1 MRVSWIWTQPTVE
14 HLRFMQRFLSLFG
27 STFGPTTM
35 TQDRFNFRRLSVGV
49 ALISLSSV
57 IQAQFFIMSD
67 GTAETCTGIFVDA
80 GNDDSGVGN
89 PYPDANFT
97 YTLCPDNPGDAV
109 SVSFVAF
116 GLQTNPNPNNSDYLF
131 IYDGPDAGS
140 PSMGNYTGNAL
151 QGLPVTA
158 TVNNP
163 TGCLTFVF
171 QDNGPA
177 NTAAPGWEANISCTT
192 PCATP
197 TSASSI
203 VDPPL
208 PNPDSLSIGVCLNE
222 PITFGDAGSTAEP
235 GFNLAQWVWNFDD
248 GSVDTLATSA
258 NITHSF
264 DEPGE
269 YIVNLSVIDN
279 NGCVSLNLQP
289 LQVLVSTIPLF
300 NSVQSTPVCAGSP
313 AFVDGNPVQSIT
325 WTALPPQV
333 VAGETYLADG
343 AGFSYSSELN
353 FDFFE
358 DGATLEDCDDL
369 LSVTVNMEHSYM
381 GDLDLTITCPDGTTV
396 PLMSYP
402 NGGGGCFL
410 GEAVDDGSNI
420 PGTGYDYGWS
430 PNPDIATNINDNSN
444 WTQVAYTDNA
454 GNAENNN
461 VANPGL
467 YTAEGDLC
475 DFVGCP
481 LNGTWT
487 FSVVDNLAID
497 NGYIFEWGLN
507 LNPALIPGVTTFT
520 PTIGLNADSSYW
532 TGPGIIDQDFDAN
545 YCDIIL
551 DEPGIYDYV
560 FTVTNNFS
568 CTFDTTLSIE
578 VVQGPENSITA
589 GPDQVFCGDP
599 VELQGAFIGGG
610 PSPCGGDQGTTTICY
625 GNNENTTWTYC
636 PDNPGD
642 GTLMNILFYDGQIE
656 NFFDHIQV
664 YDGDDTS
671 APLLVDLSGDYPE
684 TSVTA
689 TNPDGCLTV
698 LLTSDGSVSC
708 ESSTF
713 YEEISWCAG
722 CGLDA
727 CGFIWSWEPA
737 DNLTNPNSAQPTV
750 NTFDG
755 TPTEYVAFVEPIG
768 LENCATT
775 DTVLV
780 VPGFEFTTDY
790 SDPTC
795 LITDGEIT
803 LNIDE
808 PAADGPWDVQLSYA
822 GGVLEQLSYGG
833 GLQAFENL
841 EAGSYTLEVSDQLG
855 CSYSIEFDLADPEP
869 PGISVSDDEII
880 CIGGATTLS
889 ATASTGGPYTFNWTV
904 DGNLVGQGPSI
915 LVGPAYTTV
924 YDVQGVDAAGCVTQP
939 GSVQVGIYDAF
950 TVGIDADDLICLGDE
965 VLLSAINVTGGQGDG
980 YSFEFAYGGS
990 TFAAGTDDQSTF
1002 VPPLTGEFCV
1012 TVSEACTTPAV
1023 TACMEVEVEQ
1033 PFDLHLAA
1041 DTTKGCVPQA
1051 MTFGHDLPAPLVQ
1064 SQVWSFGDEGASA
1077 EATPLH
1083 IYTEPGVY
1091 DVSVTV
1097 VTTTGC
1103 VNTLIEDNYIQ
1114 VFTPPSVG
1122 FEAGPQPT
1130 TAPDCRIDFASSVS
1144 PNVTD
1149 WSWNF
1154 IPGNLEAVS
1163 TEPNPTYTFPLGNGG
1178 IYPVTLEVTDTN
1190 GCQSAVTREV
1200 VIFDFFNVFI
1210 PNSFTP
1216 NNDGFND
1223 IWAVYGTDIDPDRFE
1238 MWIYNRWGHQ
1248 VFHNTDIDKGWY
1260 GQADDEVV
1268 DPAQM
1273 YYAEDGIYAYRVV
1286 LYSESTNEKREI
1298 KGYINLSR

>member
-1 MRVSWIWTQPTVE
+1 MSMNQNLIRAALALVVSLAV
-14 HLRFMQRFLSLFG
+14 
-27 STFGPTTM
+27 
-35 TQDRFNFRRLSVGV
+35 V
-49 ALISLSSV
+49 APSS
-57 IQAQFFIMSD
+57 AQFFIM
-67 GTAETCTGIFVDA
+67 GNETVETCAGIFVDA
-80 GNDDSGVGN
+80 GNSDDGTGN

-97 YTLCPDNPGDAV
+97 YTICPDNPGDAV

-171 QDNGPA
+171 QDNGPG
-177 NTAAPGWEANISCTT
+177 NELAPGWEANISCTT

-203 VDPPL
+203 IDPPL
-208 PNPDSLSIGVCLNE
+208 PNPDSLSIGVCLNQE
-222 PITFGDAGSTAEP
+222 ITFGDAGSVAGAPE
-235 GFNLAQWVWNFDD
+235 FNLENWIWNFDD
-248 GSVDTLATSA
+248 GTIDTLTNAG
-258 NITHSF
+258 NVTHSF

-269 YIVNLSVIDN
+269 YIVNLSVLDN

-300 NSVQSTPVCAGSP
+300 NSFQSTPVCAGSP
-313 AFVDGNPVQSIT
+313 AFVDGNPVQSVT

-343 AGFSYSSELN
+343 AGFSYTSELN

-358 DGATLEDCDDL
+358 DGATLDDCDDL

-444 WTQVAYTDNA
+444 WTATTYTDNA

-461 VANPGL
+461 IANPGI

-532 TGPGIIDQDFDAN
+532 TGPGIIAQDFDAN

-551 DEPGIYDYV
+551 DEPGIYDYT

-578 VVQGPENSITA
+578 VVEGPENSITA

-599 VELQGAFIGGG
+599 VQLQGAFVGGG
-610 PSPCGGDQGTTTICY
+610 PSPCGASQGTTTYCY
-625 GNNENTTWTYC
+625 GNNENTTWVYC
-636 PDNPGD
+636 PDTPGD
-642 GTLMNILFYDGQIE
+642 GTLMNILFYDGAIE

-664 YDGDDTS
+664 FDGDNTG
-671 APLLVDLSGDYPE
+671 APLLVDLTGNYPE

-698 LLTSDGSVSC
+698 LFTSDGSVSC
-708 ESSTF
+708 DASTF
-713 YEEISWCAG
+713 YEEVSWCVG
-722 CGLDA
+722 CGQDA
-727 CGFIWSWEPA
+727 CGFTWNWEPA
-737 DNLTNPNSAQPTV
+737 DNLTDPNSSQPTV

-780 VPGFEFTTDY
+780 IPGFEYTTDY

-795 LITDGEIT
+795 LITDGTIT
-803 LNIDE
+803 LNISE
-808 PAADGPWDVQLSYA
+808 PASEGPWDVQLSTVA
-822 GGVLEQLSYGG
+822 GVINQQSFGG
-833 GLQAFENL
+833 GLLVFEDL
-841 EAGSYTLEVSDQLG
+841 EAGNYDLEVSDQTG
-855 CSYSIEFDLADPEP
+855 CSYTSEFDLADPEP
-869 PGISVSDDEII
+869 PAITVSDDDQI
-880 CIGGATTLS
+880 CIGG
-889 ATASTGGPYTFNWTV
+889 TAVLTAEAASGGPYGFSWTV
-904 DGNLVGQGPSI
+904 NGDPVGQGASI
-915 LVGPAYTTV
+915 LVSPTGTTT
-924 YDVQGVDAAGCVTQP
+924 YDVQGVDGAGCVTQP
-939 GSVQVGIYDAF
+939 GSVTVGIYDGF
-950 TVGIDADDLICLGDE
+950 TVDITADDLICLGDE
-965 VLLSAINVTGGQGDG
+965 VLLSAIDVTGGEGNG
-980 YSFEFAYGGS
+980 YSFDFAYDGV
-990 TFAAGTDDQSTF
+990 TFAAGEEDEVGF

-1012 TVSEACTTPAV
+1012 TVSEACTTPPV

-1033 PFDLHLAA
+1033 PYDLTLAA
-1041 DTTKGCVPQA
+1041 DTTRGCVPEA
-1051 MTFGHDLPAPLVQ
+1051 IPFSHSIPSAFVQ
-1064 SQVWSFGDEGASA
+1064 SQGWDFGDGGQSV
-1077 EATPLH
+1077 EATPVH
-1083 IYTEPGVY
+1083 IFDEPGVY
-1091 DVSVTV
+1091 DIALSVI
-1097 VTTTGC
+1097 TTTGC
-1103 VNTLIEDNYIQ
+1103 VNTTIADNYIQ
-1114 VFTPPSVG
+1114 VYTPPSVG
-1122 FEAGPQPT
+1122 FDAGPQPT
-1130 TAPDCRIDFASSVS
+1130 TAPDTRIDFESSVS
-1144 PNVTD
+1144 PNVVE
-1149 WSWNF
+1149 WNWTF
-1154 IPGNLEAVS
+1154 ILGVADAVS
-1163 TEPNPTYTFPLGNGG
+1163 NEPNPTYTFPMGQGG
-1178 IYPVTLEVTDTN
+1178 IYPVTLAVVDTN
-1190 GCQSAVTREV
+1190 GCESQVTRNVE
-1200 VIFDFFNVFI
+1200 IFDFFNVFI
-1210 PNSFTP
+1210 PNAFTP

-1223 IWAVYGTDIDPDRFE
+1223 LWAVYGTDIDPDRFE
-1238 MWIYNRWGHQ
+1238 MSVFNRWGEE
-1248 VFHNTDIDKGWY
+1248 VFHTTDLDEGWVGQSDDDKLDPGTWY
-1260 GQADDEVV
+1260 YS
-1268 DPAQM
+1268 M
-1273 YYAEDGIYAYRVV
+1273 DGVYAYRIV

-1298 KGYINLSR
+1298 KGFINLTR

>member
-1 MRVSWIWTQPTVE
+1 MSMNQNLIRAALALVVSLAV
-14 HLRFMQRFLSLFG
+14 
-27 STFGPTTM
+27 
-35 TQDRFNFRRLSVGV
+35 V
-49 ALISLSSV
+49 APSS
-57 IQAQFFIMSD
+57 AQFFIM
-67 GTAETCTGIFVDA
+67 GNETVETCAGIFVDA
-80 GNDDSGVGN
+80 GNSDDGTGN

-97 YTLCPDNPGDAV
+97 YTICPDNPGDAV

-171 QDNGPA
+171 QDNGPG
-177 NTAAPGWEANISCTT
+177 NELAPGWEANISCTT

-203 VDPPL
+203 IDPPL
-208 PNPDSLSIGVCLNE
+208 PNPDSLSIGVCLNQE
-222 PITFGDAGSTAEP
+222 ITFGDAGSVAGAPE
-235 GFNLAQWVWNFDD
+235 FNLENWIWNFDD
-248 GSVDTLATSA
+248 GTIDTLTNAG
-258 NITHSF
+258 NVTHSF

-269 YIVNLSVIDN
+269 YIVNLSVLDN

-300 NSVQSTPVCAGSP
+300 NSFQSTPVCAGSP
-313 AFVDGNPVQSIT
+313 AFVDGNPVQSVT

-343 AGFSYSSELN
+343 AGFSYTSELN

-358 DGATLEDCDDL
+358 DGATLDDCDDL

-444 WTQVAYTDNA
+444 WTATTYTDNA

-461 VANPGL
+461 IANPGI

-532 TGPGIIDQDFDAN
+532 TGPGIIAQDFDAN

-551 DEPGIYDYV
+551 DEPGIYDYT

-578 VVQGPENSITA
+578 VVEGPENSITA

-599 VELQGAFIGGG
+599 VQLQGAFVGGG
-610 PSPCGGDQGTTTICY
+610 PSPCGASQGTTTYCY
-625 GNNENTTWTYC
+625 GNNENTTWVYC
-636 PDNPGD
+636 PDTPGD
-642 GTLMNILFYDGQIE
+642 GTLMNILFYDGAIE

-664 YDGDDTS
+664 FDGDNTG
-671 APLLVDLSGDYPE
+671 APLLVDLTGNYPE

-698 LLTSDGSVSC
+698 LFTSDGSVSC
-708 ESSTF
+708 DASTF
-713 YEEISWCAG
+713 YEEVSWCVG
-722 CGLDA
+722 CGQDA
-727 CGFIWSWEPA
+727 CGFTWNWEPA
-737 DNLTNPNSAQPTV
+737 DNLTDPNSSQPTV

-780 VPGFEFTTDY
+780 IPGFEYTTDY

-795 LITDGEIT
+795 LITDGTIT
-803 LNIDE
+803 LNISE
-808 PAADGPWDVQLSYA
+808 PASEGPWDVQLSTVA
-822 GGVLEQLSYGG
+822 GVINQQSFGG
-833 GLQAFENL
+833 GLLVFEDL
-841 EAGSYTLEVSDQLG
+841 EAGNYDLEVSDQTG
-855 CSYSIEFDLADPEP
+855 CSYTSEFDLADPEP
-869 PGISVSDDEII
+869 PAITVSDDDQI
-880 CIGGATTLS
+880 CIGG
-889 ATASTGGPYTFNWTV
+889 TAVLTAEAASGGPYGFSWTV
-904 DGNLVGQGPSI
+904 NGDPVGQGASI
-915 LVGPAYTTV
+915 LVSPTGTTT
-924 YDVQGVDAAGCVTQP
+924 YDVQGVDGAGCVTQP
-939 GSVQVGIYDAF
+939 GSVTVGIYDGF
-950 TVGIDADDLICLGDE
+950 TVDITADDLICLGDE
-965 VLLSAINVTGGQGDG
+965 VLLSAIDVTGGEGNG
-980 YSFEFAYGGS
+980 YSFDFAYDGV
-990 TFAAGTDDQSTF
+990 TFAAGEEDEVGF

-1012 TVSEACTTPAV
+1012 TVSEACTTPPV

-1033 PFDLHLAA
+1033 PYDLTLAA
-1041 DTTKGCVPQA
+1041 DTTRGCVPEA
-1051 MTFGHDLPAPLVQ
+1051 IPFSHSIPSAFVQ
-1064 SQVWSFGDEGASA
+1064 SQGWDFGDGGQSV
-1077 EATPLH
+1077 EATPVH
-1083 IYTEPGVY
+1083 IFDEPGVY
-1091 DVSVTV
+1091 DIALSVI
-1097 VTTTGC
+1097 TTTGC
-1103 VNTLIEDNYIQ
+1103 VNNTIADNYIQ
-1114 VFTPPSVG
+1114 VYTPPSVG
-1122 FEAGPQPT
+1122 FDAGPQPT
-1130 TAPDCRIDFASSVS
+1130 TAPDTRIDFESSVS
-1144 PNVTD
+1144 PNVVE
-1149 WSWNF
+1149 WNWTF
-1154 IPGNLEAVS
+1154 ILGVADAVS
-1163 TEPNPTYTFPLGNGG
+1163 NEPNPTYTFPMGQGG
-1178 IYPVTLEVTDTN
+1178 IYPVTLAVVDTN
-1190 GCQSAVTREV
+1190 GCESQVTRNVE
-1200 VIFDFFNVFI
+1200 IFDFFNVFI
-1210 PNSFTP
+1210 PNAFTP

-1223 IWAVYGTDIDPDRFE
+1223 LWAVYGTDIDPDRFE
-1238 MWIYNRWGHQ
+1238 MSVFNRWGEE
-1248 VFHNTDIDKGWY
+1248 VFHTTDLDEGWVGQSDDDKLDPGTWY
-1260 GQADDEVV
+1260 YS
-1268 DPAQM
+1268 M
-1273 YYAEDGIYAYRVV
+1273 DGVYAYRIV

-1298 KGYINLSR
+1298 KGFINLTR

>member
-1 MRVSWIWTQPTVE
+1 MSMNQNLIRVVLILAIGFAFSSD
-14 HLRFMQRFLSLFG
+14 SL
-27 STFGPTTM
+27 
-35 TQDRFNFRRLSVGV
+35 
-49 ALISLSSV
+49 
-57 IQAQFFIMSD
+57 AQFFIM
-67 GTAETCTGIFVDA
+67 GNETVETCVGIFVDA
-80 GNDDSGVGN
+80 GNSDDGTGN
-89 PYPDANFT
+89 PYPDENFT
-97 YTLCPDNPGDAV
+97 YTICPDNPGDAV

-116 GLQTNPNPNNSDYLF
+116 GLQTNPNGNNSDYLY

-140 PSMGNYTGNAL
+140 PSMGSYTGGSL

-171 QDNGPA
+171 QDNGPG
-177 NTAAPGWEANISCTT
+177 NTLSPGWEANILCTT

-203 VDPPL
+203 VDPAL

-222 PITFGDAGSTAEP
+222 SITFGDAGSFAEP
-235 GFNLAQWVWNFDD
+235 GFSLDSWIWNFDD
-248 GSVDTLATSA
+248 GSIDTLNSA
-258 NITHSF
+258 ANVSHSF

-269 YIVNLSVIDN
+269 YVVNLSVLDN

-313 AFVDGNPVQSIT
+313 AFVDGNPVQSVT

-358 DGATLEDCDDL
+358 DGSTLENCDDL

-420 PGTGYDYGWS
+420 PGTGYNYGWS
-430 PNPDIATNINDNSN
+430 PNADIETNINNNVN
-444 WTQVAYTDNA
+444 WTQTAYTDNA

-461 VANPGL
+461 IANPGI
-467 YTAEGDLC
+467 YTPEGNLC

-520 PTIGLNADSSYW
+520 PTIGLNADSSFW
-532 TGPGIIDQDFDAN
+532 TGPGIINQDFDAN

-551 DEPGIYDYV
+551 DDPGIYDYV

-578 VVQGPENSITA
+578 VVEGPENSITA

-599 VELQGAFIGGG
+599 VDLQGAFIGGG
-610 PSPCGGDQGTTTICY
+610 PSPCGTSQGTTTYCY
-625 GNNENTTWTYC
+625 GNNENTEWVYC

-642 GTLMNILFYDGQIE
+642 GTLMNILFYDGAIE

-664 YDGDDTS
+664 FDGDNTG
-671 APLLVDLSGDYPE
+671 APLLVDLTGDYPE
-684 TSVTA
+684 TSVAA

-698 LLTSDGSVSC
+698 LFTSDGSVSC
-708 ESSTF
+708 DGSTF
-713 YEEISWCAG
+713 YEEVSWCVG
-722 CGLDA
+722 CGQDA
-727 CGFIWSWEPA
+727 CGFTWSWDPA

-755 TPTEYVAFVEPIG
+755 TPTEYVVFVEPIG

-780 VPGFEFTTDY
+780 VPGFEYTTDY
-790 SDPTC
+790 NDPTC
-795 LITDGEIT
+795 LITDGNIE
-803 LNIDE
+803 LNISE
-808 PAADGPWDVQLSYA
+808 PAAEGPWDVQLSDVT
-822 GGVLEQLSYGG
+822 GVLQQQSFGG
-833 GLQAFENL
+833 GLLVFDNL
-841 EAGSYTLEVSDQLG
+841 EAGSYTLEVSDQIG
-855 CSYSIEFDLADPEP
+855 CSYTSEFDLADPEP
-869 PGISVSDDEII
+869 PAISVSDDVLI
-880 CIGGATTLS
+880 CING
-889 ATASTGGPYTFNWTV
+889 TAVLTAEAESGGPYGYNWTANG
-904 DGNLVGQGPSI
+904 DPVGQGGSI
-915 LVGPAYTTV
+915 LVSPNGTTT
-924 YDVQGVDAAGCVTQP
+924 YDVQGVDASGCITLP
-939 GSVQVGIYDAF
+939 GSVTVGIYDGF
-950 TVGIDADDLICLGDE
+950 TVDITADDLICLGDE
-965 VLLSAINVTGGQGDG
+965 VLLSAINVTGGEGNG
-980 YSFEFAYGGS
+980 YSFDFSYDGIVFASGEEDEVG
-990 TFAAGTDDQSTF
+990 F

-1012 TVSEACTTPAV
+1012 TVTEACTTPPV
-1023 TACMEVEVEQ
+1023 SACLEVEVEQ
-1033 PFDLHLAA
+1033 PFDLVISA
-1041 DTTKGCVPQA
+1041 DTTRGCVPEA
-1051 MTFGHDLPAPLVQ
+1051 IPFFHNIPAALVQ
-1064 SQVWSFGDEGASA
+1064 TQAWDFGDGGQSA
-1077 EATPLH
+1077 ESVPVH
-1083 IYTEPGVY
+1083 IYDDPGVY
-1091 DVSVTV
+1091 DVVLSVITA
-1097 VTTTGC
+1097 TGC
-1103 VNTLIEDNYIQ
+1103 VNTDIEDNFIQ
-1114 VFTPPSVG
+1114 IYTPPSVG
-1122 FEAGPQPT
+1122 FDAGPQPT
-1130 TAPDCRIDFASSVS
+1130 TAPETRIEFESAVS
-1144 PNVTD
+1144 PNVIAWD
-1149 WSWNF
+1149 WTF
-1154 IPGNLEAVS
+1154 IIGVEDAVS
-1163 TEPNPTYTFPLGNGG
+1163 NEPDPTFTFPMGQGG
-1178 IYPVTLEVTDTN
+1178 IYPVTLAVVDTN
-1190 GCQSAVTREV
+1190 GCESQVTRNVE
-1200 VIFDFFNVFI
+1200 IFDFFNVFI
-1210 PNSFTP
+1210 PNAFTP

-1223 IWAVYGTDIDPDRFE
+1223 LWAVYGTDIDPDRFE
-1238 MWIYNRWGHQ
+1238 LSVFNRWGEE
-1248 VFHNTDIDKGWY
+1248 VFQTTDLDEGWVGQSDPDKL
-1260 GQADDEVV
+1260 
-1268 DPAQM
+1268 DPSTW
-1273 YYAEDGIYAYRVV
+1273 YYALDGVYAYRIV

-1298 KGYINLSR
+1298 KGFINMTR

>member
-1 MRVSWIWTQPTVE
+1 MSMNQNLIRAALALVVSLAV
-14 HLRFMQRFLSLFG
+14 
-27 STFGPTTM
+27 
-35 TQDRFNFRRLSVGV
+35 V
-49 ALISLSSV
+49 APSS
-57 IQAQFFIMSD
+57 AQFFIM
-67 GTAETCTGIFVDA
+67 GNETVETCAGIFVDA
-80 GNDDSGVGN
+80 GNSDDGTGN

-97 YTLCPDNPGDAV
+97 YTICPDNPGDAV

-171 QDNGPA
+171 QDNGPG
-177 NTAAPGWEANISCTT
+177 NELAPGWEANISCTT

-203 VDPPL
+203 IDPPL
-208 PNPDSLSIGVCLNE
+208 PNPDSLSIGVCLNQE
-222 PITFGDAGSTAEP
+222 ITFGDAGSVAGAPE
-235 GFNLAQWVWNFDD
+235 FNLENWIWNFDD
-248 GSVDTLATSA
+248 GTIDTLTNAG
-258 NITHSF
+258 NVTHSF

-269 YIVNLSVIDN
+269 YIVNLSVLDN

-300 NSVQSTPVCAGSP
+300 NSFQSTPVCAGSP
-313 AFVDGNPVQSIT
+313 AFVDGNPVQSVT

-343 AGFSYSSELN
+343 AGFSYTSELN

-358 DGATLEDCDDL
+358 DGATLDDCDDL

-444 WTQVAYTDNA
+444 WTATTYTDNA

-461 VANPGL
+461 IANPGI

-551 DEPGIYDYV
+551 DEPGIYDYT

-578 VVQGPENSITA
+578 VVEGPENSITA

-599 VELQGAFIGGG
+599 VQLQGAFVGGG
-610 PSPCGGDQGTTTICY
+610 PSPCGASQGTTTYCY
-625 GNNENTTWTYC
+625 GNNENTTWVYC
-636 PDNPGD
+636 PDTPGD
-642 GTLMNILFYDGQIE
+642 GTLMNILFYDGAIE

-664 YDGDDTS
+664 FDGDNTG
-671 APLLVDLSGDYPE
+671 APLLVDLTGNYPE

-698 LLTSDGSVSC
+698 LFTSDGSVSC
-708 ESSTF
+708 DASTF
-713 YEEISWCAG
+713 YEEVSWCVG
-722 CGLDA
+722 CGQDA
-727 CGFIWSWEPA
+727 CGFTWNWEPA
-737 DNLTNPNSAQPTV
+737 DNLTDPNSSQPTV

-780 VPGFEFTTDY
+780 IPGFEYTTDY

-795 LITDGEIT
+795 LITDGTIT
-803 LNIDE
+803 LNISE
-808 PAADGPWDVQLSYA
+808 PASEGPWDVQLSTVA
-822 GGVLEQLSYGG
+822 GVINQQSFGG
-833 GLQAFENL
+833 GLLVFEDL
-841 EAGSYTLEVSDQLG
+841 EAGNYDLEVSDQTG
-855 CSYSIEFDLADPEP
+855 CSYTSEFDLADPEP
-869 PGISVSDDEII
+869 PAITVSDDDQI
-880 CIGGATTLS
+880 CIGG
-889 ATASTGGPYTFNWTV
+889 TAVLTAEAASGGPYGFSWTV
-904 DGNLVGQGPSI
+904 NGDPVGQGASI
-915 LVGPAYTTV
+915 LVSPTGTTT
-924 YDVQGVDAAGCVTQP
+924 YDVQGVDGAGCVTQP
-939 GSVQVGIYDAF
+939 GSVTVGIYDGF
-950 TVGIDADDLICLGDE
+950 TVDITADDLICLGDE
-965 VLLSAINVTGGQGDG
+965 VLLSAIDVTGGEGNG
-980 YSFEFAYGGS
+980 YSFDFAYDGV
-990 TFAAGTDDQSTF
+990 TFAAGEEDEVGF

-1012 TVSEACTTPAV
+1012 TVSEACTTPPV

-1033 PFDLHLAA
+1033 PYDLTLAA
-1041 DTTKGCVPQA
+1041 DTTRGCVPEA
-1051 MTFGHDLPAPLVQ
+1051 IPFSHSIPSAFVQ
-1064 SQVWSFGDEGASA
+1064 SQGWDFGDGGQSV
-1077 EATPLH
+1077 EATPVH
-1083 IYTEPGVY
+1083 IFDEPGVY
-1091 DVSVTV
+1091 DIALSVI
-1097 VTTTGC
+1097 TTTGC
-1103 VNTLIEDNYIQ
+1103 VNTTIADNYIQ
-1114 VFTPPSVG
+1114 VYTPPSVG
-1122 FEAGPQPT
+1122 FDAGPQPT
-1130 TAPDCRIDFASSVS
+1130 TAPDTRIDFESSVS
-1144 PNVTD
+1144 PNVVE
-1149 WSWNF
+1149 WNWTF
-1154 IPGNLEAVS
+1154 ILGVADAVS
-1163 TEPNPTYTFPLGNGG
+1163 NEPNPTYTFPMGQGG
-1178 IYPVTLEVTDTN
+1178 IYPVTLAVVDTN
-1190 GCQSAVTREV
+1190 GCESQVTRNVE
-1200 VIFDFFNVFI
+1200 IFDFFNVFI
-1210 PNSFTP
+1210 PNAFTP

-1223 IWAVYGTDIDPDRFE
+1223 LWAVYGTDIDPDRFE
-1238 MWIYNRWGHQ
+1238 MSVFNRWGEE
-1248 VFHNTDIDKGWY
+1248 VFHTTDLDEGWVGQSDDDKLDPGTWY
-1260 GQADDEVV
+1260 YS
-1268 DPAQM
+1268 M
-1273 YYAEDGIYAYRVV
+1273 DGVYAYRIV

-1298 KGYINLSR
+1298 KGFINLTR

>member
-1 MRVSWIWTQPTVE
+1 MSMNQNLIRAALALVVSLAV
-14 HLRFMQRFLSLFG
+14 
-27 STFGPTTM
+27 
-35 TQDRFNFRRLSVGV
+35 V
-49 ALISLSSV
+49 APSS
-57 IQAQFFIMSD
+57 AQFFIM
-67 GTAETCTGIFVDA
+67 GNETVETCAGIFVDA
-80 GNDDSGVGN
+80 GNSDDGTGN

-97 YTLCPDNPGDAV
+97 YTICPDNPGDAV

-171 QDNGPA
+171 QDNGPG
-177 NTAAPGWEANISCTT
+177 NELAPGWEANISCTT

-203 VDPPL
+203 IDPPL
-208 PNPDSLSIGVCLNE
+208 PNPDSLSIGVCLNQE
-222 PITFGDAGSTAEP
+222 ITFGDAGSVAGAPE
-235 GFNLAQWVWNFDD
+235 FNLENWIWNFDD
-248 GSVDTLATSA
+248 GTIDTLTNAG
-258 NITHSF
+258 NVTHSF

-269 YIVNLSVIDN
+269 YIVNLSVLDN

-300 NSVQSTPVCAGSP
+300 NSFQSTPVCAGSP
-313 AFVDGNPVQSIT
+313 AFVDGNPVQSVT

-343 AGFSYSSELN
+343 AGFSYTSELN

-358 DGATLEDCDDL
+358 DGATLDDCDDL

-444 WTQVAYTDNA
+444 WTATTYTDNA

-461 VANPGL
+461 IANPGI

-551 DEPGIYDYV
+551 DEPGIYDYT

-578 VVQGPENSITA
+578 VVEGPENSITA

-599 VELQGAFIGGG
+599 VQLQGAFVGGG
-610 PSPCGGDQGTTTICY
+610 PSPCGASQGTTTYCY
-625 GNNENTTWTYC
+625 GNNENTTWVYC
-636 PDNPGD
+636 PDTPGD
-642 GTLMNILFYDGQIE
+642 GTLMNILFYDGAIE

-664 YDGDDTS
+664 FDGDNTG
-671 APLLVDLSGDYPE
+671 APLLVDLTGNYPE

-698 LLTSDGSVSC
+698 LFTSDGSVSC
-708 ESSTF
+708 DASTF
-713 YEEISWCAG
+713 YEEVSWCVG
-722 CGLDA
+722 CGQDA
-727 CGFIWSWEPA
+727 CGFTWNWEPA
-737 DNLTNPNSAQPTV
+737 DNLTDPNSSQPTV

-780 VPGFEFTTDY
+780 IPGFEYTTDY

-795 LITDGEIT
+795 LITDGTIT
-803 LNIDE
+803 LNISE
-808 PAADGPWDVQLSYA
+808 PASEGPWDVQLSTVA
-822 GGVLEQLSYGG
+822 GVINQQSFGG
-833 GLQAFENL
+833 GLLVFEDL
-841 EAGSYTLEVSDQLG
+841 EAGNYDLEVSDQTG
-855 CSYSIEFDLADPEP
+855 CSYTSEFDLADPEP
-869 PGISVSDDEII
+869 PAITVSDDDQI
-880 CIGGATTLS
+880 CIGG
-889 ATASTGGPYTFNWTV
+889 TAVLTAEAASGGPYGFSWTV
-904 DGNLVGQGPSI
+904 NGDPVGQGASI
-915 LVGPAYTTV
+915 LVSPTGTTT
-924 YDVQGVDAAGCVTQP
+924 YDVQGVDGAGCVTQP
-939 GSVQVGIYDAF
+939 GSVTVGIYDGF
-950 TVGIDADDLICLGDE
+950 TVDITADDLICLGDE
-965 VLLSAINVTGGQGDG
+965 VLLSAIDVTGGEGNG
-980 YSFEFAYGGS
+980 YSFDFAYDGV
-990 TFAAGTDDQSTF
+990 TFAAGEEDEVGF

-1012 TVSEACTTPAV
+1012 TVSEACTTPPV

-1033 PFDLHLAA
+1033 PYDLTLAA
-1041 DTTKGCVPQA
+1041 GTTRGCVPEA
-1051 MTFGHDLPAPLVQ
+1051 IPFSHSIPSAFVQ
-1064 SQVWSFGDEGASA
+1064 SQGWDFGDGGQSV
-1077 EATPLH
+1077 EATPVH
-1083 IYTEPGVY
+1083 IFDEPGVY
-1091 DVSVTV
+1091 DIALSVI
-1097 VTTTGC
+1097 TTTGC
-1103 VNTLIEDNYIQ
+1103 VNTTIADNYIQ
-1114 VFTPPSVG
+1114 VYTPPSVG
-1122 FEAGPQPT
+1122 FDAGPQPT
-1130 TAPDCRIDFASSVS
+1130 TAPDTRIDFESSVS
-1144 PNVTD
+1144 PNVVE
-1149 WSWNF
+1149 WNWTF
-1154 IPGNLEAVS
+1154 ILGVADAVS
-1163 TEPNPTYTFPLGNGG
+1163 NEPNPTYTFPMGQGG
-1178 IYPVTLEVTDTN
+1178 IYPVTLAVVDTN
-1190 GCQSAVTREV
+1190 GCESQVTRNVE
-1200 VIFDFFNVFI
+1200 IFDFFNVFI
-1210 PNSFTP
+1210 PNAFTP

-1223 IWAVYGTDIDPDRFE
+1223 LWAVYGTDIDPDRFE
-1238 MWIYNRWGHQ
+1238 MSVFNRWGEE
-1248 VFHNTDIDKGWY
+1248 VFHTTDLDEGWVGQSDDDKLDPGTWY
-1260 GQADDEVV
+1260 YS
-1268 DPAQM
+1268 M
-1273 YYAEDGIYAYRVV
+1273 DGVYAYRIV

-1298 KGYINLSR
+1298 KGFINLTR

>member
-1 MRVSWIWTQPTVE
+1 MCNESNALEVPPL
-14 HLRFMQRFLSLFG
+14 HLRMSMNQNLIRA
-27 STFGPTTM
+27 
-35 TQDRFNFRRLSVGV
+35 
-49 ALISLSSV
+49 ALILVVSLAAVVPSS
-57 IQAQFFIMSD
+57 AQFFIM
-67 GTAETCTGIFVDA
+67 GNETVETCAGIFVDA
-80 GNDDSGVGN
+80 GNSDDGTGN

-97 YTLCPDNPGDAV
+97 YTICPDNPGDAV

-171 QDNGPA
+171 QDNGPG
-177 NTAAPGWEANISCTT
+177 NDLAPGWEANISCTT

-203 VDPPL
+203 IDPPL
-208 PNPDSLSIGVCLNE
+208 PNPDSLSIGVCLNQE
-222 PITFGDAGSTAEP
+222 ITFGDAGSVAGAPE
-235 GFNLAQWVWNFDD
+235 FNLENWIWNFDD
-248 GSVDTLATSA
+248 GTIDTLTNSG
-258 NITHSF
+258 NVTHSF

-269 YIVNLSVIDN
+269 YIVNLSVLDN

-300 NSVQSTPVCAGSP
+300 NSFQSTPVCAGSP
-313 AFVDGNPVQSIT
+313 AFVDGNPVQSVT

-343 AGFSYSSELN
+343 AGFSYTSELN

-358 DGATLEDCDDL
+358 DGATLDDCDDL

-444 WTQVAYTDNA
+444 WTQTTYTDNA

-461 VANPGL
+461 IANPGI
-467 YTAEGDLC
+467 YTPEGDLC

-532 TGPGIIDQDFDAN
+532 TGPGIINQDFDAN

-551 DEPGIYDYV
+551 DEPGIYDYT

-578 VVQGPENSITA
+578 VVEGPENSITA

-599 VELQGAFIGGG
+599 VQLQGAFVGGG
-610 PSPCGGDQGTTTICY
+610 PSPCGASQGTTTYCY
-625 GNNENTTWTYC
+625 GNNENTEWVYC
-636 PDNPGD
+636 PDTPGD
-642 GTLMNILFYDGQIE
+642 GTFMNILFYDGAIE

-664 YDGDDTS
+664 FDGDNTG
-671 APLLVDLSGDYPE
+671 APLLVDLTGNYPE

-698 LLTSDGSVSC
+698 LFTSDGSVSC
-708 ESSTF
+708 DASTF
-713 YEEISWCAG
+713 YEEVSWCVG

-727 CGFIWSWEPA
+727 CGFTWNWEPA
-737 DNLTNPNSAQPTV
+737 DNLTDPNSSQPTV

-780 VPGFEFTTDY
+780 IPGFEYTTDY

-795 LITDGEIT
+795 LITDGTIT
-803 LNIDE
+803 LNISE
-808 PAADGPWDVQLSYA
+808 PASEGPWDVQLSMAA
-822 GGVLEQLSYGG
+822 GVINQQSFGG
-833 GLQAFENL
+833 GLLVFEDL
-841 EAGSYTLEVSDQLG
+841 EAGNYDLEVSDQSG
-855 CSYSIEFDLADPEP
+855 CSYTSEFDLADPEP
-869 PGISVSDDEII
+869 PAITVSDDDQI
-880 CIGGATTLS
+880 CIGG
-889 ATASTGGPYTFNWTV
+889 TAVLTAEAASGGPYGFNWTV
-904 DGNLVGQGPSI
+904 NGDPVGQGASI
-915 LVGPAYTTV
+915 LVSPTGTTT
-924 YDVQGVDAAGCVTQP
+924 YDVQGVDGAGCVTQP
-939 GSVQVGIYDAF
+939 GSVTVGIYDGF
-950 TVGIDADDLICLGDE
+950 TVDITAEDLICLGDE
-965 VLLSAINVTGGQGDG
+965 VLLSAIDVTGGEGNG
-980 YSFEFAYGGS
+980 YSFDFAYDGV
-990 TFAAGTDDQSTF
+990 TFAAGEEDEVGF

-1012 TVSEACTTPAV
+1012 TVSEACTTPPV

-1033 PFDLHLAA
+1033 PYDLTLAA
-1041 DTTKGCVPQA
+1041 DTTRGCVPEA
-1051 MTFGHDLPAPLVQ
+1051 ISFSHSISSASVQ
-1064 SQVWSFGDEGASA
+1064 SQGWDFGDGGQSV
-1077 EATPLH
+1077 EATPVH
-1083 IYTEPGVY
+1083 IFDEPGVY
-1091 DVSVTV
+1091 DIALSVI
-1097 VTTTGC
+1097 TTTGC
-1103 VNTLIEDNYIQ
+1103 VNTTIADNYIQ
-1114 VFTPPSVG
+1114 VYTPPSVG
-1122 FEAGPQPT
+1122 FDAGPQPT
-1130 TAPDCRIDFASSVS
+1130 TAPDTRIDFESSVS
-1144 PNVTD
+1144 PNVVE
-1149 WSWNF
+1149 WNWTF
-1154 IPGNLEAVS
+1154 IFGVVDAVS
-1163 TEPNPTYTFPLGNGG
+1163 NEPDPTYTFPMGQGG
-1178 IYPVTLEVTDTN
+1178 IYPVTLAVVDTN
-1190 GCQSAVTREV
+1190 GCESQVTRNVE
-1200 VIFDFFNVFI
+1200 IFDFFNVFI
-1210 PNSFTP
+1210 PNAFTP

-1223 IWAVYGTDIDPDRFE
+1223 LWAVYGTDIDPDRFE
-1238 MWIYNRWGHQ
+1238 MSVFNRWGEE
-1248 VFHNTDIDKGWY
+1248 VFHTTDLDEGWVGQSDDDKLDPGTWY
-1260 GQADDEVV
+1260 YS
-1268 DPAQM
+1268 M
-1273 YYAEDGIYAYRVV
+1273 DGVYAYRIV
-1286 LYSESTNEKREI
+1286 LYSESTNEKREV
-1298 KGYINLSR
+1298 KGFINLTR

>member
-1 MRVSWIWTQPTVE
+1 
-14 HLRFMQRFLSLFG
+14 MQRFIALLGSNFG
-27 STFGPTTM
+27 ERTMTTMLRYFGPA
-35 TQDRFNFRRLSVGV
+35 FVLLGLLLCSFSGV
-49 ALISLSSV
+49 SQV
-57 IQAQFFIMSD
+57 FIMANE
-67 GTAETCTGIFVDA
+67 TAETCTGSFVDA
-80 GNDDSGVGN
+80 GNSADGTGN
-89 PYPDANFT
+89 PYPDENFT

-109 SVSFVAF
+109 SVEFVAF

-171 QDNGPA
+171 QDNGPG
-177 NTAAPGWEANISCTT
+177 NTLSPGWEANILCTT

-197 TSASSI
+197 TAASSI
-203 VDPPL
+203 LDPVL
-208 PNPDSLSIGVCLNE
+208 SNPDSMSVGVCLNQ
-222 PITFGDAGSTAEP
+222 PVTFGDAGSTAEV
-235 GFNLAQWVWNFDD
+235 GFNLENWVWNFDD
-248 GSVDTLATSA
+248 GSIDTLTAAS
-258 NITHSF
+258 NVTHSF
-264 DEPGE
+264 SEPGE
-269 YIVNLSVIDN
+269 YVVNLAVIDN

-313 AFVDGNPVQSIT
+313 AFVDGNPVQSVT

-358 DGATLEDCDDL
+358 DGATLESCDDL

-381 GDLDLTITCPDGTTV
+381 GDLDLTISCPDGTTV
-396 PLMSYP
+396 ALMSYP

-410 GEAVDDGSNI
+410 GEAVDDGSNT

-430 PNPDIATNINDNSN
+430 PNPDIPTNINDNTN
-444 WTQVAYTDNA
+444 WTQTTYTDNA

-461 VANPGL
+461 IANPGL
-467 YTAEGDLC
+467 YASEGDLC

-520 PTIGLNADSSYW
+520 PTIGLSADSSYW
-532 TGPGIIDQDFDAN
+532 TGPGIVDQDFDAN
-545 YCDIIL
+545 YCDIVL
-551 DEPGIYDYV
+551 DNPGFYDYT
-560 FTVTNNFS
+560 FTVTNNFN
-568 CTFDTTLSIE
+568 CTFDTTLTIE
-578 VVQGPENSITA
+578 VVEGPENSITA

-599 VELQGAFIGGG
+599 VELQGAFVGGG
-610 PSPCGGDQGTTTICY
+610 PSPCGSSQGTEVYCY
-625 GNNENTTWTYC
+625 DNNENTTWNYC

-656 NFFDHIQV
+656 GFFDHIQV
-664 YDGDDTS
+664 FDGSDTS
-671 APLLVDLSGDYPE
+671 APLLVDLTGDYPE

-698 LLTSDGSVSC
+698 LFTSDGSVSC
-708 ESSTF
+708 AASTF
-713 YEEISWCAG
+713 YEEVSWCVG

-727 CGFIWSWEPA
+727 CGFLWNWEPA
-737 DNLTNPNSAQPTV
+737 ENLTNPNSSQPIV
-750 NTFDG
+750 NDFDG

-768 LENCATT
+768 LDNCATT

-780 VPGFEFTTDY
+780 VPGFEYETDY

-803 LNIDE
+803 ITINE
-808 PAADGPWDVQLSYA
+808 PAADGPWDVVLSNVT
-822 GGVLEQLSYGG
+822 GILEEVSYGG
-833 GLQAFENL
+833 GLLAFEDM
-841 EAGSYTLEVSDQLG
+841 EAGQYTLEVSDQTG
-855 CSYSIEFDLADPEP
+855 CSYTTEFDLADPEP
-869 PGISVSDDEII
+869 PGITVSEDVVI
-880 CIGGATTLS
+880 CIDGAATLTVE
-889 ATASTGGPYTFNWTV
+889 ADFGGPYAFNWTAN
-904 DGNLVGQGPSI
+904 GQPVGQGSSI
-915 LVGPAYTTV
+915 LVGPSGTTV
-924 YDVQGVDAAGCVTQP
+924 YDVQGVDGAGCVTQP
-939 GSVQVGIYDAF
+939 GTVTVGIYDAF
-950 TVGIDADDLICLGDE
+950 TVDIDADDLICLGDE
-965 VLLSAINVTGGQGDG
+965 VLLSAINVTGGEGNG
-980 YSFEFAYGGS
+980 YAYEFSYAGVTY
-990 TFAAGTDDQSTF
+990 AAGAEDQSQF
-1002 VPPLTGEFCV
+1002 VPPLTGDFCV
-1012 TVSEACTTPAV
+1012 TVSEACSTPPV

-1033 PFDLHLAA
+1033 PFDLQLAA
-1041 DTTKGCVPQA
+1041 DTTRGCVPQNLVFA
-1051 MTFGHDLPAPLVQ
+1051 HDLPAPLVD
-1064 SQVWSFGDEGASA
+1064 SQFWDFGDDGTSASA
-1077 EATPLH
+1077 GPIHTYA
-1083 IYTEPGVY
+1083 EPGVF

-1103 VNTLIEDNYIQ
+1103 VNTLIVDNYIQ
-1114 VFTPPSVG
+1114 IFTPPSVG
-1122 FEAGPQPT
+1122 FDAGPQPT
-1130 TAPDCRIDFASSVS
+1130 TAPDTRIDFNSSVS
-1144 PNVTD
+1144 SNVVNWN
-1149 WSWNF
+1149 WSF
-1154 IPGNLEAVS
+1154 IPGDAEAVS
-1163 TEPNPTYTFPLGNGG
+1163 FEPDPTFTFPMGNGG
-1178 IYPVTLEVTDTN
+1178 IYPVTLTVIDTN

-1200 VIFDFFNVFI
+1200 EIFDFFNVFI

-1223 IWAVYGTDIDPDRFE
+1223 IWAVYGSDIDPDRFE
-1238 MWIYNRWGHQ
+1238 LTVYNRWGQ
-1248 VFHNTDIDKGWY
+1248 LVFETTDIEEGWI
-1260 GQADDEVV
+1260 GQADDESL
-1268 DPAQM
+1268 PEQWYFAQ
-1273 YYAEDGIYAYRVV
+1273 DGIFAYRVV

-1298 KGYINLSR
+1298 KGYLNLSR

>member
-1 MRVSWIWTQPTVE
+1 MSMNQNLIRAALALVVSLAV
-14 HLRFMQRFLSLFG
+14 
-27 STFGPTTM
+27 
-35 TQDRFNFRRLSVGV
+35 V
-49 ALISLSSV
+49 APSS
-57 IQAQFFIMSD
+57 AQFFIM
-67 GTAETCTGIFVDA
+67 GNETVETCAGIFVDA
-80 GNDDSGVGN
+80 GNSDDGTGN

-97 YTLCPDNPGDAV
+97 YTICPDNPGDAV

-171 QDNGPA
+171 QDNGPG
-177 NTAAPGWEANISCTT
+177 NELAPGWEANISCTT

-203 VDPPL
+203 IDPPL
-208 PNPDSLSIGVCLNE
+208 PNPDSLSIGVCLNQE
-222 PITFGDAGSTAEP
+222 ITFGDAGSVAGAPE
-235 GFNLAQWVWNFDD
+235 FNLENWIWNFDD
-248 GSVDTLATSA
+248 GTIDTLTNAG
-258 NITHSF
+258 NVTHSF

-269 YIVNLSVIDN
+269 YIVNLSVLDN

-300 NSVQSTPVCAGSP
+300 NSFQSTPVCAGSP
-313 AFVDGNPVQSIT
+313 AFVDGNPVQSVT

-343 AGFSYSSELN
+343 AGFSYTSELN

-358 DGATLEDCDDL
+358 DGATLDDCDDL

-444 WTQVAYTDNA
+444 WTQTTYTDNA

-461 VANPGL
+461 IANPGI

-551 DEPGIYDYV
+551 DEPGIYDYT

-578 VVQGPENSITA
+578 VVEGPENSITA

-599 VELQGAFIGGG
+599 VQLQGAFVGGG
-610 PSPCGGDQGTTTICY
+610 PSPCGASQGTTTYCY
-625 GNNENTTWTYC
+625 GNNENTTWVYC
-636 PDNPGD
+636 PDTPGD
-642 GTLMNILFYDGQIE
+642 GTLMNILFYDGAIE

-664 YDGDDTS
+664 FDGDNTG
-671 APLLVDLSGDYPE
+671 APLLVDLTGNYPE

-698 LLTSDGSVSC
+698 LFTSDGSVSC
-708 ESSTF
+708 DASTF
-713 YEEISWCAG
+713 YEEVSWCVG
-722 CGLDA
+722 CGQDA
-727 CGFIWSWEPA
+727 CGFTWNWEPA
-737 DNLTNPNSAQPTV
+737 DNLTDPNSSQPTV

-780 VPGFEFTTDY
+780 IPGFEYTTDY

-795 LITDGEIT
+795 LITDGTIT
-803 LNIDE
+803 LNISE
-808 PAADGPWDVQLSYA
+808 PASEGPWDVQLSTVA
-822 GGVLEQLSYGG
+822 GVINQQSFGG
-833 GLQAFENL
+833 GLLVFEDL
-841 EAGSYTLEVSDQLG
+841 EAGNYDLEVSDQTG
-855 CSYSIEFDLADPEP
+855 CSYTSEFDLADPEP
-869 PGISVSDDEII
+869 PAITVSDDDQI
-880 CIGGATTLS
+880 CIGG
-889 ATASTGGPYTFNWTV
+889 TAVLTAEAASGGPYGFSWTV
-904 DGNLVGQGPSI
+904 NGDPVGQGASI
-915 LVGPAYTTV
+915 LVSPTGTTT
-924 YDVQGVDAAGCVTQP
+924 YDVQGVDGAGCVTQP
-939 GSVQVGIYDAF
+939 GSVTVGIYDGF
-950 TVGIDADDLICLGDE
+950 TVDITADDLICLGDE
-965 VLLSAINVTGGQGDG
+965 VLLSAIDVTGGEGNG
-980 YSFEFAYGGS
+980 YSFDFAYDGV
-990 TFAAGTDDQSTF
+990 TFAAGEEDEVGF

-1012 TVSEACTTPAV
+1012 TVSEACTTPPV

-1033 PFDLHLAA
+1033 PYDLTLAA
-1041 DTTKGCVPQA
+1041 GTTRGCVPEA
-1051 MTFGHDLPAPLVQ
+1051 IPFSHSIPSAFVQ
-1064 SQVWSFGDEGASA
+1064 SQGWDFGDGGQSV
-1077 EATPLH
+1077 EATPVH
-1083 IYTEPGVY
+1083 IFDEPGVY
-1091 DVSVTV
+1091 DIALSVI
-1097 VTTTGC
+1097 TTTGC
-1103 VNTLIEDNYIQ
+1103 VNTTIADNYIQ
-1114 VFTPPSVG
+1114 VYTPPSVG
-1122 FEAGPQPT
+1122 FDAGPQPT
-1130 TAPDCRIDFASSVS
+1130 TAPDTRIDFESSVS
-1144 PNVTD
+1144 PNVVE
-1149 WSWNF
+1149 WNWTF
-1154 IPGNLEAVS
+1154 ILGVADAVS
-1163 TEPNPTYTFPLGNGG
+1163 NEPNPTYTFPMGQGG
-1178 IYPVTLEVTDTN
+1178 IYPVTLAVVDTN
-1190 GCQSAVTREV
+1190 GCESQVTRNVE
-1200 VIFDFFNVFI
+1200 IFDFFNVFI
-1210 PNSFTP
+1210 PNAFTP

-1223 IWAVYGTDIDPDRFE
+1223 LWAVYGTDIDPDRFE
-1238 MWIYNRWGHQ
+1238 MSVFNRWGEE
-1248 VFHNTDIDKGWY
+1248 VFHTTDLDEGWVGQSDDDKLDPGTWY
-1260 GQADDEVV
+1260 YS
-1268 DPAQM
+1268 M
-1273 YYAEDGIYAYRVV
+1273 DGVYAYRIV

-1298 KGYINLSR
+1298 KGFINLTR

>member
-1 MRVSWIWTQPTVE
+1 
-14 HLRFMQRFLSLFG
+14 
-27 STFGPTTM
+27 M
-35 TQDRFNFRRLSVGV
+35 TQNRHFLKYWFVIPFLGV
-49 ALISLSSV
+49 CTRV
-57 IQAQFFIMSD
+57 DAQFFIMSN
-67 GTAETCTGIFVDA
+67 GTENTCTGIFVDA
-80 GNDDSGVGN
+80 GNDDGGTGN
-89 PYPDANFT
+89 PYPDENFT

-109 SVSFVAF
+109 SVDFVAF

-158 TVNNP
+158 TINNP

-171 QDNGPA
+171 QDNGPG

-197 TSASSI
+197 TAASSI
-203 VDPPL
+203 IDPPL

-222 PITFGDAGSTAEP
+222 PVTFGDAGSTAEA
-235 GFNLAQWVWNFDD
+235 GFSLEDWVWNFDD
-248 GSVDTLATSA
+248 GTIDTLNTASDV
-258 NITHSF
+258 THSF
-264 DEPGE
+264 SEPGE
-269 YIVNLSVIDN
+269 YIVNLAVIDD

-313 AFVDGNPVQSIT
+313 AFVDGNPVQSVT

-396 PLMSYP
+396 ALMSYP

-410 GEAVDDGSNI
+410 GEAVDDGSNV

-430 PNPDIATNINDNSN
+430 PNPDIETNINDNSN
-444 WTQVAYTDNA
+444 WTQLTYTDNA

-461 VANPGL
+461 VANPGI
-467 YTAEGDLC
+467 YNPEGDLC

-520 PTIGLNADSSYW
+520 PTIGLNADSSFW
-532 TGPGIIDQDFDAN
+532 TGPGIVDQDFDAN

-551 DEPGIYDYV
+551 DEPGIYDYT

-578 VVQGPENSITA
+578 VVEGPENSITA
-589 GPDQVFCGDP
+589 GADQVFCGDP

-610 PSPCGGDQGTTTICY
+610 PSPCGGDQGTTTLCY
-625 GNNENTTWTYC
+625 GNNMNETWNYC

-642 GTLMNILFYDGQIE
+642 GTMMSITFADGQIE
-656 NFFDHIQV
+656 GFFDHIFV
-664 YDGDDTS
+664 YDGPDAS
-671 APLLVDLSGDYPE
+671 GAQLADLTGDYPE
-684 TSVTA
+684 TIVTA

-698 LLTSDGSVSC
+698 VMTTDGSVSC

-722 CGLDA
+722 CGQDA
-727 CGFIWSWEPA
+727 CGFTWSWEPA
-737 DNLTNPNSAQPTV
+737 DNLMNPNSSQPTV
-750 NTFDG
+750 IEFDG

-780 VPGFEFTTDY
+780 VPGFEFETTY
-790 SDPTC
+790 EDPTC
-795 LITDGEIT
+795 LITDGLISIT
-803 LNIDE
+803 ISE
-808 PAADGPWDVQLSYA
+808 PAAEGPWDVVLSNA
-822 GGVLEQLSYGG
+822 GGILEEVNYGG
-833 GLQAFENL
+833 GIQVFDNL
-841 EAGSYTLEVSDQLG
+841 EAGSYTLEVSDQTG
-855 CSYSIEFDLADPEP
+855 CSYTTEYDLADPEP
-869 PGISVSDDEII
+869 PGITVSEDMII
-880 CIGGATTLS
+880 CIDGVATL
-889 ATASTGGPYTFNWTV
+889 TAEAESGGPYGFNWTV
-904 DGNLVGQGPSI
+904 DGQPVGQGPSL
-915 LVGPAYTTV
+915 LVSPESTTV
-924 YDVQGVDAAGCVTQP
+924 YEVQGVDGAGCVTLP
-939 GSVQVGIYDAF
+939 GAVQVGIYDAF
-950 TVGIDADDLICLGDE
+950 TVDITADDLICLGDE
-965 VLLSAINVTGGQGDG
+965 VLLSAINVTGGAGNG
-980 YSFEFAYGGS
+980 YAFEFAYEGV
-990 TFAAGTDDQSTF
+990 TFAAGSEDETAF
-1002 VPPLTGEFCV
+1002 VPPVTGDFCV
-1012 TVSEACTTPAV
+1012 TVTEACSTPPA

-1033 PFDLHLAA
+1033 PYDFALSA
-1041 DTTKGCVPQA
+1041 DTTRGCVPQA
-1051 MTFGHDLPAPLVQ
+1051 LVFQHDIPAPFVE
-1064 SQVWSFGDEGASA
+1064 SQFWSFGDEGTSA
-1077 EATPLH
+1077 NAAPVHT
-1083 IYTEPGVY
+1083 YTEPGVY
-1091 DVSVTV
+1091 DVSLTV
-1097 VTTTGC
+1097 ITTTGC
-1103 VNTLIEDNYIQ
+1103 VNTDIIDNYIQ
-1114 VFTPPSVG
+1114 IFTPPAVG
-1122 FEAGPQPT
+1122 FDAGPQPT
-1130 TAPDCRIDFASSVS
+1130 TAPDTRIDFTSSVS
-1144 PNVTD
+1144 PNVIQWD
-1149 WSWNF
+1149 WTF
-1154 IPGNLEAVS
+1154 IPGNEEAVS
-1163 TEPNPTYTFPLGNGG
+1163 SEPNPTFTFPMGNGG
-1178 IYPVTLEVTDTN
+1178 LYPVTLSVVDTN

-1200 VIFDFFNVFI
+1200 EIFDFFNVFI

-1238 MWIYNRWGHQ
+1238 LAIFNRWGK
-1248 VFHNTDIDKGWY
+1248 VVYETTELDEGWV
-1260 GQADDEVV
+1260 GQADGEVV
-1268 DPAQM
+1268 DPAQW
-1273 YYAEDGIYAYRVV
+1273 YFGQDGIYAYRVV

-1298 KGYINLSR
+1298 RGYINLSR

>member
-1 MRVSWIWTQPTVE
+1 MRMIRNQI
-14 HLRFMQRFLSLFG
+14 LRAFFTLFLVMG
-27 STFGPTTM
+27 AGAM
-35 TQDRFNFRRLSVGV
+35 
-49 ALISLSSV
+49 
-57 IQAQFFIMSD
+57 QAQFFIMGD
-67 GTAETCTGIFVDA
+67 ETVETCAGIFVDA
-80 GNDDSGVGN
+80 GNSEDGTGN
-89 PYPDANFT
+89 PYPDENFT
-97 YTLCPDNPGDAV
+97 YTICPDNPGDAV

-140 PSMGNYTGNAL
+140 PSMGNYTGNNL

-177 NTAAPGWEANISCTT
+177 NDAAPGWEANISCTT

-208 PNPDSLSIGVCLNE
+208 PNPDSLSIGVCLNA
-222 PITFGDAGSTAEP
+222 PITFGDAGSFAEP
-235 GFNLAQWVWNFDD
+235 GFNLENWIWNFDD
-248 GSVDTLATSA
+248 GTIDTLNNSG
-258 NITHSF
+258 NVTHSF

-300 NSVQSTPVCAGSP
+300 NSFQSTPVCAGSP
-313 AFVDGNPVQSIT
+313 AFVDGNPVQSVT

-358 DGATLEDCDDL
+358 DGATLESCDDL

-410 GEAVDDGSNI
+410 GEAVDDGSNV

-430 PNPDIATNINDNSN
+430 PNPDIASNINDNAN
-444 WTQVAYTDNA
+444 WTNVTYTDNA
-454 GNAENNN
+454 GNAESN
-461 VANPGL
+461 
-467 YTAEGDLC
+467 YTAIAGIYTSEGDLC

-520 PTIGLNADSSYW
+520 PTIGLNADSSFW
-532 TGPGIIDQDFDAN
+532 TGPGIINQDFDAN

-551 DEPGIYDYV
+551 DDPGIYDYT

-578 VVQGPENSITA
+578 VVEGPENSITA

-599 VELQGAFIGGG
+599 VELQGAFVGGG
-610 PSPCGGDQGTTTICY
+610 PSPCGGDQGTTTYCY
-625 GNNENTTWTYC
+625 DNNENTTWTYC

-642 GTLMNILFYDGQIE
+642 GTMMSILFYDGQIE

-664 YDGDDTS
+664 FDGSDIN
-671 APLLVDLSGDYPE
+671 APQLVDLTGDYPE
-684 TSVTA
+684 TSVMA

-698 LLTSDGSVSC
+698 LFTSDGSVSC
-708 ESSTF
+708 GSGTYSEV
-713 YEEISWCAG
+713 SWCAG
-722 CGLDA
+722 CGQDA
-727 CGFIWSWEPA
+727 CGFTWSWEPP
-737 DNLTNPNSAQPTV
+737 DNLTNPTSAQPIV

-755 TPTEYVAFVEPIG
+755 TPTEYVVFVEPIG

-780 VPGFEFTTDY
+780 VPGFEYTTDF

-795 LITDGEIT
+795 LITDGSIQ
-803 LNIDE
+803 IDINE
-808 PAADGPWDVQLSYA
+808 PAAEGPWDVVLSDA
-822 GGVLEQLSYGG
+822 TGVLEQQNYGG
-833 GLQAFENL
+833 GLLVFDNL
-841 EAGSYTLEVSDQLG
+841 EAGSYTLEVSDQTG
-855 CSYSIEFDLADPEP
+855 CSYTSEFDLADPEP
-869 PGISVSDDEII
+869 PGITVSPDDII
-880 CIGGATTLS
+880 CIGG
-889 ATASTGGPYTFNWTV
+889 TAVLTAEAASGGPYGFNWTANG
-904 DGNLVGQGPSI
+904 DPVGVGASI
-915 LVGPAYTTV
+915 LVSPTSTTT
-924 YDVQGVDAAGCVTQP
+924 YEVQGTDAAGCITQP
-939 GSVQVGIYDAF
+939 GSVTVGIYDGF
-950 TVGIDADDLICLGDE
+950 TVGIDGDDMICLGDE
-965 VLLSAINVTGGQGDG
+965 VLLSAVNVTGGEGNG
-980 YSFEFAYGGS
+980 YSYEFTYDGVA
-990 TFAAGTDDQSTF
+990 FANGEEDQVGF

-1012 TVSEACTTPAV
+1012 TVSEACTTPPV

-1033 PFDLHLAA
+1033 PYDLTLTA
-1041 DTTKGCVPQA
+1041 DTTRGCVPEA
-1051 MTFGHDLPAPLVQ
+1051 IPFSHSIPSAFVQ
-1064 SQVWSFGDEGASA
+1064 SVAWDFGDGGQSGEGA
-1077 EATPLH
+1077 PVH
-1083 IYTEPGVY
+1083 IFEEPGVY
-1091 DVSVTV
+1091 DISLSVI
-1097 VTTTGC
+1097 TTTGC
-1103 VNTLIEDNYIQ
+1103 VNTTIADNYIQ
-1114 VFTPPSVG
+1114 VYTPPSVG
-1122 FEAGPQPT
+1122 FDAGPQPT
-1130 TAPDCRIDFASSVS
+1130 TAPETRIDFTSSVS
-1144 PNVTD
+1144 PNVVQWD
-1149 WSWNF
+1149 WTF
-1154 IPGNLEAVS
+1154 IIGDPEATS
-1163 TEPNPTYTFPLGNGG
+1163 FEPNPTYTFPMGQGG
-1178 IYPVTLEVTDTN
+1178 IYPVTLAVLDTN
-1190 GCQSAVTREV
+1190 GCESQVTRNIE
-1200 VIFDFFNVFI
+1200 IFDFFNVFI

-1223 IWAVYGTDIDPDRFE
+1223 LWAVYGTDIDPDRFE
-1238 MWIYNRWGHQ
+1238 MWVYNRWGEE
-1248 VFHNTDIDKGWY
+1248 VFHTEDVDTGWA

-1268 DPAQM
+1268 DPTAW
-1273 YYAEDGIYAYRVV
+1273 YYALDGVYAYRVV

-1298 KGYINLSR
+1298 KGFINLTR

>member
-1 MRVSWIWTQPTVE
+1 MSMNQNLIRAALALVVSLAV
-14 HLRFMQRFLSLFG
+14 
-27 STFGPTTM
+27 
-35 TQDRFNFRRLSVGV
+35 V
-49 ALISLSSV
+49 APSS
-57 IQAQFFIMSD
+57 AQFFIM
-67 GTAETCTGIFVDA
+67 GNETVETCAGIFVDA
-80 GNDDSGVGN
+80 GNSDDGTGN

-97 YTLCPDNPGDAV
+97 YTICPDNPGDAV

-163 TGCLTFVF
+163 TGCHTFVF
-171 QDNGPA
+171 QDNGPG
-177 NTAAPGWEANISCTT
+177 NELAPGWEANISCTT

-203 VDPPL
+203 IDPPL
-208 PNPDSLSIGVCLNE
+208 PNPDSLSIGVCLNQE
-222 PITFGDAGSTAEP
+222 ITFGDAGSVAGAPE
-235 GFNLAQWVWNFDD
+235 FNLENWIWNFDD
-248 GSVDTLATSA
+248 GTIDTLTNAG
-258 NITHSF
+258 NVTHSF

-269 YIVNLSVIDN
+269 YIVNLSVLDN

-300 NSVQSTPVCAGSP
+300 NSFQSTPVCAGSP
-313 AFVDGNPVQSIT
+313 AFVDGNPVQSVT

-343 AGFSYSSELN
+343 AGFSYTSELN

-358 DGATLEDCDDL
+358 DGATLDDCDDL

-444 WTQVAYTDNA
+444 WTATTYTDNA

-461 VANPGL
+461 IANPGI

-532 TGPGIIDQDFDAN
+532 TGPGIIAQDFDAN

-551 DEPGIYDYV
+551 DEPGIYDYT

-578 VVQGPENSITA
+578 VVEGPENSITA

-599 VELQGAFIGGG
+599 VQLQGAFVGGG
-610 PSPCGGDQGTTTICY
+610 PSPCGASQGTTTYCY
-625 GNNENTTWTYC
+625 GNNENTTWVYC
-636 PDNPGD
+636 PDTPGD
-642 GTLMNILFYDGQIE
+642 GTLMNILFYDGAIE

-664 YDGDDTS
+664 FDGDNTG
-671 APLLVDLSGDYPE
+671 APLLVDLTGNYPE

-698 LLTSDGSVSC
+698 LFTSDGSVSC
-708 ESSTF
+708 DASTF
-713 YEEISWCAG
+713 YEEVSWCVG
-722 CGLDA
+722 CGQDA
-727 CGFIWSWEPA
+727 CGFTWNWEPA
-737 DNLTNPNSAQPTV
+737 DNLTDPNSSQPTV

-780 VPGFEFTTDY
+780 IPGFEYTTDY

-795 LITDGEIT
+795 LITDGTIT
-803 LNIDE
+803 LNISE
-808 PAADGPWDVQLSYA
+808 PASEGPWDVQLSTVA
-822 GGVLEQLSYGG
+822 GVINQQSFGG
-833 GLQAFENL
+833 GLLVFEDL
-841 EAGSYTLEVSDQLG
+841 EAGNYDLEVSDQTG
-855 CSYSIEFDLADPEP
+855 CSYTSEFDLADPEP
-869 PGISVSDDEII
+869 PAITVSDDDQI
-880 CIGGATTLS
+880 CIGG
-889 ATASTGGPYTFNWTV
+889 TAVLTAEAASGGPYGFSWTV
-904 DGNLVGQGPSI
+904 NGDPVGQGASI
-915 LVGPAYTTV
+915 LVSPTGTTT
-924 YDVQGVDAAGCVTQP
+924 YDVQGVDGAGCVTQP
-939 GSVQVGIYDAF
+939 GSVTVGIYDGF
-950 TVGIDADDLICLGDE
+950 TVDITADDLICLGDE
-965 VLLSAINVTGGQGDG
+965 VLLSAIDVTGGEGNG
-980 YSFEFAYGGS
+980 YSFDFAYDGV
-990 TFAAGTDDQSTF
+990 TFAAGEEDEVGF

-1012 TVSEACTTPAV
+1012 TVSEACTTPPV

-1033 PFDLHLAA
+1033 PYDLTLAA
-1041 DTTKGCVPQA
+1041 DTTRGCVPEA
-1051 MTFGHDLPAPLVQ
+1051 IPFSHSIPSAFVQ
-1064 SQVWSFGDEGASA
+1064 SQGWDFGDGGQSV
-1077 EATPLH
+1077 EATPVH
-1083 IYTEPGVY
+1083 IFDEPGVY
-1091 DVSVTV
+1091 DIALSVI
-1097 VTTTGC
+1097 TTTGC
-1103 VNTLIEDNYIQ
+1103 VNTTIADNYIQ
-1114 VFTPPSVG
+1114 VYTPPSVG
-1122 FEAGPQPT
+1122 FDAGPQPT
-1130 TAPDCRIDFASSVS
+1130 TAPDTRIDFESSVS
-1144 PNVTD
+1144 PNVVE
-1149 WSWNF
+1149 WNWTF
-1154 IPGNLEAVS
+1154 ILGVADAVS
-1163 TEPNPTYTFPLGNGG
+1163 NEPNPTYTFPMGQGG
-1178 IYPVTLEVTDTN
+1178 IYPVTLAVVDTN
-1190 GCQSAVTREV
+1190 GCESQVTRNVE
-1200 VIFDFFNVFI
+1200 IFDFFNVFI
-1210 PNSFTP
+1210 PNAFTP

-1223 IWAVYGTDIDPDRFE
+1223 LWAVYGTDIDPDRFE
-1238 MWIYNRWGHQ
+1238 MSVFNRWGEE
-1248 VFHNTDIDKGWY
+1248 VFHTTDLDEGWVGQSDDDKLDPGTWY
-1260 GQADDEVV
+1260 YS
-1268 DPAQM
+1268 M
-1273 YYAEDGIYAYRVV
+1273 DGVYAYRIV

-1298 KGYINLSR
+1298 KGFINLTR

>member
-1 MRVSWIWTQPTVE
+1 MSMNQNLIRA
-14 HLRFMQRFLSLFG
+14 
-27 STFGPTTM
+27 
-35 TQDRFNFRRLSVGV
+35 
-49 ALISLSSV
+49 ALILVVSLAAVVPSS
-57 IQAQFFIMSD
+57 AQFFIM
-67 GTAETCTGIFVDA
+67 GNETVETCAGIFVDA
-80 GNDDSGVGN
+80 GNSDDGTGN

-97 YTLCPDNPGDAV
+97 YTICPDNPGDAV

-171 QDNGPA
+171 QDNGPG
-177 NTAAPGWEANISCTT
+177 NDLAPGWEANISCTT

-203 VDPPL
+203 IDPPL
-208 PNPDSLSIGVCLNE
+208 PNPDSLSIGVCLNQE
-222 PITFGDAGSTAEP
+222 ITFGDAGSVAGAPE
-235 GFNLAQWVWNFDD
+235 FNLENWIWNFDD
-248 GSVDTLATSA
+248 GTIDTLTNSG
-258 NITHSF
+258 NVTHSF

-269 YIVNLSVIDN
+269 YIVNLSVLDN

-300 NSVQSTPVCAGSP
+300 NSFQSTPVCAGSP
-313 AFVDGNPVQSIT
+313 AFVDGNPVQSVT

-343 AGFSYSSELN
+343 AGFSYTSELN

-358 DGATLEDCDDL
+358 DGATLDDCDDL

-444 WTQVAYTDNA
+444 WTQTTYTDNA

-461 VANPGL
+461 IANPGI
-467 YTAEGDLC
+467 YTPEGDLC

-532 TGPGIIDQDFDAN
+532 TGPGIINQDFDAN

-551 DEPGIYDYV
+551 DEPGIYDYT

-578 VVQGPENSITA
+578 VVEGPENSITA

-599 VELQGAFIGGG
+599 VQLQGAFVGGG
-610 PSPCGGDQGTTTICY
+610 PSPCGASQGTTTYCY
-625 GNNENTTWTYC
+625 GNNENTEWVYC
-636 PDNPGD
+636 PDTPGD
-642 GTLMNILFYDGQIE
+642 GTFMNILFYDGAIE

-664 YDGDDTS
+664 FDGDNTG
-671 APLLVDLSGDYPE
+671 APLLVDLTGNYPE

-698 LLTSDGSVSC
+698 LFTSDGSVSC
-708 ESSTF
+708 DASTF
-713 YEEISWCAG
+713 YEEVSWCVG

-727 CGFIWSWEPA
+727 CGFTWNWEPA
-737 DNLTNPNSAQPTV
+737 DNLTDPNSSQPTV

-780 VPGFEFTTDY
+780 IPGFEYTTDY

-795 LITDGEIT
+795 LITDGTIT
-803 LNIDE
+803 LNISE
-808 PAADGPWDVQLSYA
+808 PASEGPWDVQLSMAA
-822 GGVLEQLSYGG
+822 GVINQQSFGG
-833 GLQAFENL
+833 GLLVFEDL
-841 EAGSYTLEVSDQLG
+841 EAGNYDLEVSDQSG
-855 CSYSIEFDLADPEP
+855 CSYTSEFDLADPEP
-869 PGISVSDDEII
+869 PAITVSDDDQI
-880 CIGGATTLS
+880 CIGG
-889 ATASTGGPYTFNWTV
+889 TAVLTAEAASGGPYGFNWTV
-904 DGNLVGQGPSI
+904 NGDPVGQGASI
-915 LVGPAYTTV
+915 LVSPTGTTT
-924 YDVQGVDAAGCVTQP
+924 YDVQGVDGAGCVTQP
-939 GSVQVGIYDAF
+939 GSVTVGIYDGF
-950 TVGIDADDLICLGDE
+950 TVDITAEDLICLGDE
-965 VLLSAINVTGGQGDG
+965 VLLSAIDVTGGEGNG
-980 YSFEFAYGGS
+980 YSFDFAYDGV
-990 TFAAGTDDQSTF
+990 TFAAGEEDEVGF

-1012 TVSEACTTPAV
+1012 TVSEACTTPPV

-1033 PFDLHLAA
+1033 PYDLTLAA
-1041 DTTKGCVPQA
+1041 DTTRGCVPEA
-1051 MTFGHDLPAPLVQ
+1051 IPFSHSIPSAFVQ
-1064 SQVWSFGDEGASA
+1064 SQGWDFGDGGQSV
-1077 EATPLH
+1077 EATPVH
-1083 IYTEPGVY
+1083 IFDEPGVY
-1091 DVSVTV
+1091 DIALSVI
-1097 VTTTGC
+1097 TTTGC
-1103 VNTLIEDNYIQ
+1103 VNTTIADNYIQ
-1114 VFTPPSVG
+1114 VYTPPSVG
-1122 FEAGPQPT
+1122 FDAGPQPT
-1130 TAPDCRIDFASSVS
+1130 TAPDTRIDFESSVS
-1144 PNVTD
+1144 PNVVE
-1149 WSWNF
+1149 WNWTF
-1154 IPGNLEAVS
+1154 IFGVVDAVS
-1163 TEPNPTYTFPLGNGG
+1163 NEPDPTYTFPMGQGG
-1178 IYPVTLEVTDTN
+1178 IYPVTLAVVDTN
-1190 GCQSAVTREV
+1190 GCESQVTRNVE
-1200 VIFDFFNVFI
+1200 IFDFFNVFI
-1210 PNSFTP
+1210 PNAFTP

-1223 IWAVYGTDIDPDRFE
+1223 LWAVYGTDIDPDRFE
-1238 MWIYNRWGHQ
+1238 MSVFNRWGEE
-1248 VFHNTDIDKGWY
+1248 VFHTTDLDEGWVGQSDDDKLDPGTWY
-1260 GQADDEVV
+1260 YS
-1268 DPAQM
+1268 M
-1273 YYAEDGIYAYRVV
+1273 DGVYAYRIV
-1286 LYSESTNEKREI
+1286 LYSESTNEKREV
-1298 KGYINLSR
+1298 KGFINLTR